1 MAIFLSF
8 STGVA
13 GEVVAGVI
21 MLSYYPHLNTATNTG
36 STAGFV
42 TLFLALILG
51 SNLVHIQFFGELEYI
66 SSLVKMI
73 WAIIMMIVM
82 VVLNRGGFPNT
93 PVMGFKYWQ
102 YLKSDF
108 ANNIIFGLFRP
119 AFNLHDDGT
128 SSPSE
133 GIGGDK
139 GRFMSL
145 LTAIL
150 VVCYAY
156 SGTEIV
162 CMRHVN
168 KNPRKALPS
177 AQEGVLENHYILRFI
192 SIFGIPQRLCW

>member
-1 MAIFLSF
+1 
-8 STGVA
+8 
-13 GEVVAGVI
+13 
-21 MLSYYPHLNTATNTG
+21 
-36 STAGFV
+36 
-42 TLFLALILG
+42 
-51 SNLVHIQFFGELEYI
+51 
-66 SSLVKMI
+66 MI

-162 CMRHVN
+162 CIAACEA

-177 AQEGVLENHYILRFI
+177 ATRRVFWRIIIFYVLSAFWYPSTFMLVIRGYYDTIWVRQGLARLSLLLIQLSFKPVENIVL
-192 SIFGIPQRLCW
+192 

>member
-1 MAIFLSF
+1 
-8 STGVA
+8 
-13 GEVVAGVI
+13 
-21 MLSYYPHLNTATNTG
+21 
-36 STAGFV
+36 
-42 TLFLALILG
+42 
-51 SNLVHIQFFGELEYI
+51 
-66 SSLVKMI
+66 MI

-162 CMRHVN
+162 CMRHVL
-168 KNPRKALPS
+168 RIQERHCHQL
-177 AQEGVLENHYILRFI
+177 QEGC
-192 SIFGIPQRLCW
+192 FGESLYSTFYQHFWYPQRLCW